1 MTNCMLVVC
10 NMSGSFDIV
19 QDDIIPMISID
30 IDKKGMVGYFTDEKK
45 IIIHWGLNEIVM
57 TGDEAL
63 QVCDMIK
70 TLIVYEEK

>member
-1 MTNCMLVVC
+1 
-10 NMSGSFDIV
+10 
-19 QDDIIPMISID
+19 MISID
-30 IDKKGMVGYFTDEKK
+30 IDNKGMVGYFTDEKK